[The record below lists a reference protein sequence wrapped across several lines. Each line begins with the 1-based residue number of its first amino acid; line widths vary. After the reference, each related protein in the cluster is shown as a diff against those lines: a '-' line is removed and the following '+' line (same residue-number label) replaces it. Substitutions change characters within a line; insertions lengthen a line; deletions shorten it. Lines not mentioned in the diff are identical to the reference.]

1 MCLIARH
8 LEARGLPTLCLGSA
22 HDILAAGRPPRS
34 VFVDYPLG
42 HSAGRPF
49 HPDDQRAVLGA
60 ALHGF
65 EAMVQPGEILSL
77 DRRWPGDEDWRS
89 AAVDPGRGDTRQPR
103 DMTPRYQT
111 EEDRRLA
118 EAAAAPGP
126 AGTQPLD

>member
-42 HSAGRPF
+42 HSAGRPLC
-49 HPDDQRAVLGA
+49 PDDQRAVLGA
-60 ALHGF
+60 ALRGF
-65 EAMVQPGEILSL
+65 EAIVQPGRILTL
-77 DRRWPGDEDWRS
+77 DRRWPGDGDWKA
-89 AAVDPGRGDTRQPR
+89 AAVNPGRGDTRQPR
-103 DMTPRYQT
+103 DTTPRYQT

-118 EAAAAPGP
+118 EAAA
-126 AGTQPLD
+126 GTQPLD